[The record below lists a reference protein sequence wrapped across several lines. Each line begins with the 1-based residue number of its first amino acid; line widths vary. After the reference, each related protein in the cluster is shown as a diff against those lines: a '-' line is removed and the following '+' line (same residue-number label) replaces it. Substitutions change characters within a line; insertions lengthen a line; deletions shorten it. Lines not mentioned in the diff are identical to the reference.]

1 MILFGVLAIVITVAI
16 VYTSIFYYVKG
27 LIEKQKY
34 EYARQGFK
42 NLTTKLFIRN
52 RVGQMKGLRE
62 DVEDLIETCT
72 NSRIKSKSENLLFEI
87 DTWLLA
93 H

>member
-1 MILFGVLAIVITVAI
+1 
-16 VYTSIFYYVKG
+16 
-27 LIEKQKY
+27 
-34 EYARQGFK
+34 
-42 NLTTKLFIRN
+42 
-52 RVGQMKGLRE
+52 MKGLRE